1 MGKIHI
7 PEDLKNK
14 LDRVL
19 GIKMQDANQNIN
31 VGPAPSWTGN
41 KQEKSQPPP
50 PPPPPPLPIVNKVKE
65 VIEEDDFMT
74 AVTSIKPK
82 KKKPKKRME
91 TKLDSVL
98 MIFGGSVVIGFGL
111 TLGFKLGKIIFY

>member
-7 PEDLKNK
+7 PDDLRNK
-14 LDRVL
+14 LDKVL
-19 GIKMQDANQNIN
+19 GIKMQDTKQNIN
-31 VGPAPSWTGN
+31 VGPAPSWIGN
-41 KQEKSQPPP
+41 KQEKSPPP
-50 PPPPPPLPIVNKVKE
+50 PPPPPPIVNKVKE

-98 MIFGGSVVIGFGL
+98 IIFGGSVVIGFGL